1 MLTKILY
8 LNAIFSAVIYI
19 YTENEHITDLRQKAI
34 SSISSNT
41 EKHPT
46 RGELCLMLVMQ
57 N

>member
-8 LNAIFSAVIYI
+8 LNAILSAVIYI